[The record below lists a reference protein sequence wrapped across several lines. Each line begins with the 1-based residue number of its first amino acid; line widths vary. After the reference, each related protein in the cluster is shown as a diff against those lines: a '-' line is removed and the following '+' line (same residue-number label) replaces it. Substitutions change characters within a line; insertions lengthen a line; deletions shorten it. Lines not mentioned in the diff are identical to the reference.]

1 MGAHLIIFYQDNT
14 PGRTAVGYESTHTR
28 RKFKRWKFTVV
39 LGIISAR
46 LNVLWGSLPQK
57 DFNFGIFP
65 IWNRIS
71 TVLKY
76 YREVGLYSPRCSD
89 AWLPRRWPVLKMAAR
104 QRNKESPRPRREA
117 RLGTKAN
124 SRVGRVFPSAGA
136 RLWALLTKTCTHA
149 LREELKWTRRESY
162 HVLGLEG
169 IIVRIPVWKIWEVD
183 RKYVF
188 K

>member
-89 AWLPRRWPVLKMAAR
+89 AWLSPGGGLCSRWRRGR
-104 QRNKESPRPRREA
+104 
-117 RLGTKAN
+117 GTKK
-124 SRVGRVFPSAGA
+124 A
-136 RLWALLTKTCTHA
+136 RARGGKRDSEQRQVH
-149 LREELKWTRRESY
+149 E
-162 HVLGLEG
+162 
-169 IIVRIPVWKIWEVD
+169 
-183 RKYVF
+183 
-188 K
+188 